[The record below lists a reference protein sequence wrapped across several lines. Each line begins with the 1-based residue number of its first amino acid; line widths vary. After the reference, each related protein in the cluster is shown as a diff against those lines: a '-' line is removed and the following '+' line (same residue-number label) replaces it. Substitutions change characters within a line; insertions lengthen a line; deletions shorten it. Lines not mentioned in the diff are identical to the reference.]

1 MRGVFRIRCF
11 IGGAVSPVLG
21 IAGVLVHP
29 TTHILAYGPPWD
41 EVEFDLAPSP
51 GGDVAS
57 GLEIISGNDRV
68 EVSAVPSADGLAIK
82 TKGTAGTEINY

>member
-1 MRGVFRIRCF
+1 MNRRFTYYVAGSALLV
-11 IGGAVSPVLG
+11 G

-29 TTHILAYGPPWD
+29 VIPPLAYGPPWD

-57 GLEIISGNDRV
+57 GLEIISGSERV
-68 EVSAVPSADGLAIK
+68 EVSAVPSADGRAIK